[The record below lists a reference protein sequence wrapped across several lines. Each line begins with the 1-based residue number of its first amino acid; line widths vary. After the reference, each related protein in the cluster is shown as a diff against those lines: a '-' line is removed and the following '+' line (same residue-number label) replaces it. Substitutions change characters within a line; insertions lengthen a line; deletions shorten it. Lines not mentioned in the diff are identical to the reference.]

1 MDRRKEL
8 LWRAYVVMFFFVV
21 ATAVI
26 LLKVFNISVIERE
39 KWLQK
44 GKDNVQWRT
53 VDADRGNI
61 YDETENLLATSV
73 QFFEVRVDLAV
84 VKQDVFDSEV
94 DSLALF
100 LSQFDSKRIRS
111 KSAREWKKELVSAR
125 KKQNR
130 YFYIARGLDIDDL
143 KKLRK
148 APILKHGKYKGGL
161 IENRYGRRIH
171 PYGIMASRTIGVDRE
186 NADKIGLEGYFDK
199 FLSGPKDQR
208 LMKRLSN
215 KEDEKDVWV
224 SVFDPSENEI
234 VRGDDIYT
242 TLNVE
247 MQDIVHH
254 ELLKSLTKHK
264 AVAGTAVL
272 MDVKTGAIKAMSNL
286 SRMQD
291 SSYQEV
297 YNHAVGRLSEPGSTM
312 KLATVMAVMEDGM
325 NNTDTLLDV
334 NFGVKK
340 FADRTMY
347 DSEKHGKKYMS
358 MAQAFELSSNVGV
371 ALMANDLYNSRDSR
385 PQWVKR
391 LVQFGLDEPT
401 GIDIPGEAIPYIKDP
416 VKDAEKWYGTTVAWM
431 GHGYELMTTPLQM
444 LNLYNSVANNGKM
457 MKPFLVRQIK
467 NGDHVK
473 KIFSPVVLK
482 DNIASDSTIQKA
494 RKLLEGVVLNGTG
507 KNIFSPHVSLAG
519 KTGTA
524 RVNYANKSEYA
535 RYNAS
540 FCGYFPADNPK
551 YSMIVVIYEPSVG
564 GYYGGSVA
572 APVFKNVAEKVHAI
586 KSQEFKILE
595 NEPMALNSLPGS
607 SVGFTQD
614 YYKLFNYLDIDYK
627 RSHSLFAEL
636 NPSQTT
642 VLMKEYKNRL
652 PFIPDVRGMGAR
664 DAVYLL
670 ESAGVKVKLSGA
682 GKVKRQSVP
691 PGSKARG
698 QTVMIYLN

>member
-21 ATAVI
+21 ATVVI
-26 LLKVFNISVIERE
+26 LLEVFNISVVERE
-39 KWLQK
+39 KWRQK
-44 GKDNVQWRT
+44 GKNNVQWRT

-84 VKQDVFDSEV
+84 IKDDIFNSEV
-94 DSLALF
+94 DSLAHF
-100 LSQFDSKRIRS
+100 LSQFDSKRMKS
-111 KSAREWKKELVSAR
+111 KTAREWKSDLVSAR
-125 KKQNR
+125 KRKNR
-130 YFYIARGLDIDDL
+130 YFFIARGLDIDDL
-143 KKLRK
+143 NKIRK
-148 APILKHGKYKGGL
+148 APVLKHGKYKGGL

-171 PYGIMASRTIGVDRE
+171 PYGVMASRTIGVDRE

-254 ELLKSLTKHK
+254 ELLKALKKHK
-264 AVAGTAVL
+264 ALAGTAVL

-286 SRMQD
+286 SRMKD

-312 KLATVMAVMEDGM
+312 KLATMMAVMEDGL

-334 NFGVKK
+334 NFGVRK

-347 DSEKHGKKYMS
+347 DSERHGKKYMS

-385 PQWVKR
+385 SQWIKR
-391 LVQFGLDEPT
+391 LRQFGLDEPT
-401 GIDIPGEAIPYIKDP
+401 GIDVSGEAWPYLKDPIKDA
-416 VKDAEKWYGTTVAWM
+416 DKWYGTTVAWM
-431 GHGYELMTTPLQM
+431 GHGYELMTTPLQI
-444 LNLYNSVANNGKM
+444 LNLYNSVANNGRM
-457 MKPFLVRQIK
+457 MKPYLVQQIK
-467 NGDHVK
+467 NGDQIK
-473 KIFSPVVLK
+473 KTFSPVVLK
-482 DNIASDSTIQKA
+482 GQIASDSTIQKA

-507 KNIFSPHVSLAG
+507 KNIFSPHVALAG

-540 FCGYFPADNPK
+540 FCGFFPADAPK

-586 KSQEFKILE
+586 KSHEYKILD
-595 NEPMALNSLPGS
+595 NEPIALNSMPGS
-607 SVGFTQD
+607 SVGFTDD
-614 YYKLFNYLDIDYK
+614 YSHLFHYLNILYENS
-627 RSHSLFAEL
+627 RSQFAHV
-636 NPSQTT
+636 NPSKTIM
-642 VLMKEYKNRL
+642 LMNEYKNRL
-652 PFIPDVRGMGAR
+652 PFVPDVRGMGAR

-670 ESAGVKVKLSGA
+670 ENAGVKVKVAGA
-682 GKVKRQSVP
+682 GKVKSQSIP

-698 QTVMIYLN
+698 QTVLIYLN